1 MLDYREF
8 CGRSGFDRDV
18 VNTDA
23 MRIFDFFCQ
32 PEVIHSMVVFSEVGL
47 PAFSGIA
54 KDLERDFADV
64 KMAKFV
70 LGHFGYEPVPEGVK
84 KNAKLREF
92 SQAKLFGQSAIYA
105 KTGQGQLRIS
115 MAIQ

>member
-1 MLDYREF
+1 M
-8 CGRSGFDRDV
+8 
-18 VNTDA
+18 
-23 MRIFDFFCQ
+23 
-32 PEVIHSMVVFSEVGL
+32 
-47 PAFSGIA
+47 
-54 KDLERDFADV
+54 
-64 KMAKFV
+64 MAKLV